1 MKAGTQSGQSPDSNK
16 NITGPEEVQD
26 NLMEVVDVTVT
37 FRANGRDLKPVDDIS
52 FHIKRGEILG
62 MVGESGSG
70 KTITAL
76 SMMRLI
82 EPPGRIKG
90 GHIIYRGMDL
100 LQKSESQMRKIRGR
114 EIAMIWQD
122 PMASLNPVKRIG
134 DQIEEVLRIHGH
146 MGRGI
151 WRHLRQIIGEN
162 KESSALKVMGTRTEV
177 TLAALEEV
185 NIAEPAIRMKEYP
198 HQLSGGMQQRVMIAM
213 ALVGEPSLLIADEP
227 TTALDVTIQ
236 LQILELLKGLQKG
249 KAMSIL
255 LITHD
260 LGVVAEMCH
269 RVQVMYCG
277 RIVESA
283 DKLDLFD
290 NPAHPYTQGLLKSV
304 PRYDVK
310 KGELDSISGVV
321 PDLTAI
327 PQGCAF
333 HTRCPMV
340 MDKCRQQ
347 VPDSVSLSPSH
358 QVRCHLYND

>member
-1 MKAGTQSGQSPDSNK
+1 MKVGAQSGQSLESNK
-16 NITGPEEVQD
+16 NFASSEEVQE
-26 NLMEVVDVTVT
+26 NLIEVEDVTVA
-37 FRANGRDLKPVDDIS
+37 FRANGRDLKPVDNIS
-52 FHIKRGEILG
+52 FHIKPGEILG

-82 EPPGRIKG
+82 EPPGRING

-100 LQKSESQMRKIRGR
+100 LHKSESQMRKIRGK

-134 DQIEEVLRIHGH
+134 DQIKEVLRIHG
-146 MGRGI
+146 
-151 WRHLRQIIGEN
+151 RQIMAEN
-162 KESSALKVMGTRTEV
+162 KESPALKAMATRTEV
-177 TLAALEEV
+177 ALAALEEV

-236 LQILELLKGLQKG
+236 LQILELLKSLQKG

-260 LGVVAEMCH
+260 LGVIAEMCH

-283 DKLDLFD
+283 DKNDLFD

-310 KGELDSISGVV
+310 QGELDSIRGVV
-321 PDLTAI
+321 PDLTAV
-327 PQGCAF
+327 PLGCAF

-347 VPDSVSLSPSH
+347 LPDSISISPSH
-358 QVRCHLYND
+358 KVRCHLYYD